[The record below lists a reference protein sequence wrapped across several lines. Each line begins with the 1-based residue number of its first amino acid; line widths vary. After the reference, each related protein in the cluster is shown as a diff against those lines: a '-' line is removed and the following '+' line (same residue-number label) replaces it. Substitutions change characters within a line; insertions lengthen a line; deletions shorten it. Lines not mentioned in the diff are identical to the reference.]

1 MSARGITTAR
11 FPDSNATADDV
22 RQPHSLVSRYGGA
35 KHSHLRASA
44 SRTCCEAA
52 APERMEA
59 ASAGEARRTLS
70 DGHWTSHAW
79 HWSCRSTAVAASHGT
94 RTAADVVLN
103 YGSGTLDKDA
113 LAGKISERLAAG
125 GIEARI
131 AITRTGA
138 DLRAACERAA
148 ASDARIVIAGGGDGT
163 IATVAGHIAA
173 SGKSLGVLPL
183 GTFNYFARTLGLPL
197 DVDDALSVLTGS
209 TTKCVDVGEVNG
221 HIFLNNSS
229 IGLYPAV
236 LAKRESTYRRF
247 GRSQIVAHLSVLL
260 TLVEPPALV
269 NLTVSADG
277 RRLSRRT
284 PLLFIGANAEQM
296 ESLGIVGGECVKN
309 RKLTLYITQPLGAIA
324 IGRLALQLL
333 LRRLRR
339 TQDFEVICAEE
350 IVIGLRRR
358 RVRVALDGEIRL
370 IESPLRYR
378 ILRDALRVIVP
389 PQHKTPSETADA
401 PPRPVAAV

>member
-1 MSARGITTAR
+1 
-11 FPDSNATADDV
+11 V
-22 RQPHSLVSRYGGA
+22 V
-35 KHSHLRASA
+35 ASY
-44 SRTCCEAA
+44 E
-52 APERMEA
+52 
-59 ASAGEARRTLS
+59 
-70 DGHWTSHAW
+70 
-79 HWSCRSTAVAASHGT
+79 T

-103 YGSGTLDKDA
+103 HGSGTLDKEA
-113 LAGKISERLAAG
+113 LAGKISERLAAA
-125 GIEARI
+125 GIDARI

-148 ASDARIVIAGGGDGT
+148 ASEARIVIAGGGDGT
-163 IATVAGHIAA
+163 IATVAGHVVA

-197 DVDDALSVLTGS
+197 EVDDALSVLTGS

-236 LAKRESTYRRF
+236 LAKRESTYRRL
-247 GRSQIVAHLSVLL
+247 GRSQLVAHLSVLL
-260 TLVEPPALV
+260 TLIEPPALV

-277 RRLSRRT
+277 RLLSRRT

-309 RKLTLYITQPLGAIA
+309 SKLTLYITRPLGAIA
-324 IGRLALQLL
+324 IGRLAVRLL
-333 LRRLRR
+333 FRQLRR
-339 TQDFEVICAEE
+339 TEDFEVICAGE
-350 IVIGLRRR
+350 IVIALRRR

-370 IESPLRYR
+370 MESPLRYR
-378 ILRDALRVIVP
+378 MLRGALRVIVP
-389 PQHKTPSETADA
+389 AQDA
-401 PPRPVAAV
+401 ATDEAAGAAPRPVTAE